1 LTSGDFSSA
10 EAMPAEQARPAWQ
23 TALITLA
30 VLFTLSEALY
40 LVLGAMATICL
51 AEGAACG
58 PLAKTISNALFVN
71 ATGESGAP
79 VLDSVFSVGLPGFNN
94 LFYIFLAGIGIDYLA
109 PLLATAAASV
119 VIGFVVLWGY
129 FAMTAKRGIA
139 MKLLLAIAF
148 AIGWCVLYNNTE
160 ASVYK
165 TEFVGLVS
173 ARYLEI
179 PIGAISIFIASFFV
193 QRRSG

>member
-1 LTSGDFSSA
+1 LTSRDFSST
-10 EAMPAEQARPAWQ
+10 EPLPAKQARPAWQ
-23 TALITLA
+23 TAIIVLP

-40 LVLGAMATICL
+40 LALGATAKTCL

-58 PLAKTISNALFVN
+58 PLARTVSNALFVN
-71 ATGESGAP
+71 ATGESGAS
-79 VLDSVFSVGLPGFNN
+79 VLDNAFSVGLPGFNN
-94 LFYIFLAGIGIDYLA
+94 LFYIFLAGIGIDYFL

-119 VIGFVVLWGY
+119 IIGFVVLWGY
-129 FAMTAKRGIA
+129 FAMTAKRSVP

-173 ARYLEI
+173 SRYLEI
-179 PIGAISIFIASFFV
+179 PIGAICIFIASFFV
-193 QRRSG
+193 RRQCG